1 MMTDDSRRSR
11 LGAERSIADPFPST
25 LHIRQVLLIAV
36 LAGLSLG
43 GFITACL
50 FTYRIG
56 FPLDDAWIH
65 QTYARTLAQ
74 FGQMAYWPGQ
84 PSAGSTAPLW
94 SGLLAVGLKLG
105 FGPQIWAFLLGGI
118 SLAAIGLVGI
128 SAFRSLCPSR
138 RSWAILAGVLLALEW
153 HLVWAAGSGM
163 ETLPFALLILLVL
176 TGLVSEKVNWLAIGL
191 GIGLSVWLRPDGVTL
206 AGPALLVLI
215 LAEPNWAGRRR
226 GAVSLMLGLGVF
238 FIPYLLFNKSLSGA
252 WLPNTYFAKQAEYA
266 ILRLAPLWRRFL
278 GEAALPLVGVGLLLL
293 PGFGMIIYQS
303 FRQRLWGALAGAIWV
318 IGYLL
323 LYAWRLPVTYQH
335 GRYIIPALPVFC
347 IWGLAGF
354 AGWYDP
360 ASPLLW
366 KRVIGK
372 TWLFAAGLVLLAFWG
387 LGART
392 YAQDVAVI
400 ESEMVD
406 TAHWVAEN
414 TKPDVLVAA
423 HDIGALGYFGGR
435 RLLDLAGLVS
445 PEVIPFMRDEAHLS
459 SFLDAQA
466 PDYLVTFPG
475 WYPQLTDHA
484 PLIHATGGRF
494 SPAQGGEN
502 MAVYLWHHP

>member
-1 MMTDDSRRSR
+1 MITDGARRSR
-11 LGAERSIADPFPST
+11 LDAERSIADPFPTT
-25 LHIRQVLLIAV
+25 LHIPQIVLIMI

-43 GFITACL
+43 GYITACL
-50 FTYRIG
+50 ITYRIG

-105 FGPQIWAFLLGGI
+105 IGPQFWAFLLGGI
-118 SLAAIGLVGI
+118 SLAAISLAGMV
-128 SAFRSLCPSR
+128 AFRSLCPSR
-138 RSWAILAGVLLALEW
+138 TSWAILAGVFLALEW

-163 ETLPFALLILLVL
+163 ETLPYALLILLVL
-176 TGLVSEKVNWLAIGL
+176 TGLVFKKVNWLAIGL
-191 GIGLSVWLRPDGVTL
+191 GIGLSAWLRPDGITL
-206 AGPALLVLI
+206 VGPAMLVLI
-215 LAEPNWAGRRR
+215 LVEPDWAGRWR
-226 GAVSLMLGLGVF
+226 GAILFVLGMGVF
-238 FIPYLLFNKSLSGA
+238 IIPYLLFNKSLSGT

-266 ILRLAPLWRRFL
+266 ILRMVPLWRRFL
-278 GEAALPLVGVGLLLL
+278 GEAALPLIGVGLLLL

-303 FRQRLWGALAGAIWV
+303 FRSRKWGVLAGAIWV
-318 IGYLL
+318 VGYLL

-335 GRYIIPALPVFC
+335 GRYIIPVLPVFC

-360 ASPLLW
+360 GSPLLW
-366 KRVIGK
+366 KRVIEK

-406 TAHWVAEN
+406 TARWVSEN

-423 HDIGALGYFGGR
+423 HDIGALGYFSGR

-445 PEVIPFMRDEAHLS
+445 PEVIPFMRNEAQLGG
-459 SFLDAQA
+459 FLNTQGAN
-466 PDYLVTFPG
+466 YLVTFPG
-475 WYPQLTDHA
+475 WYPILTDHA
-484 PLIHATGGRF
+484 RLVHATGGRF
-494 SPAQGGEN
+494 SRAQGGES
-502 MAVYLWHHP
+502 MAVYLWRDP